1 MQSSGDHHH
10 DHHQSSSSARKKQ
23 RRDEEARRNR
33 EETAA
38 KAKMKLNEIMLKMA
52 VLVED
57 KNKSPRSNIYNASA
71 NTKSNNNPLAMSS
84 NNNNNSCSTHQ
95 DSPHSNSVSP
105 RGGGGYHTTYNPTI
119 PEDEPLRNGAG
130 TVGNYRSALVAK
142 KKATQHNAFTFSKSG
157 GPENDLHPPPKER
170 FVMGSPRNQ
179 FVSKTSQSTAF
190 AHWQEAHDA
199 AKQQVRNG
207 RYAGQSMSPKDDL
220 VIRRKEERLP
230 GAFRSG
236 QEGVQGEGSLVCT
249 IDNMCHP
256 YANILDSGREKKQKR
271 EGATEMLR
279 NEIVENL
286 RKIVPQEEVV
296 AKTDPR
302 RDYDYAHG
310 VQVSVPLESEQP
322 PLRGKRVYPGIDED
336 YSPVV
341 GLGLQPHRS
350 GKEGKVERRKHLANQ
365 DMLTIRLDKKKY
377 LQEDTSIFS
386 PKNMVVR
393 QGLTSVET
401 KGDSRRLG
409 MALPDIKSSPS
420 SSPRSGAA
428 ATTTYSPRT
437 FERSNDIVTQ
447 QKPKTVWEAPVYA
460 GGSGGGQQAQ
470 QPRTVL
476 LHNGYRMMGSP
487 RVLPSSD
494 ARLDRFG
501 KM

>member
-1 MQSSGDHHH
+1 MQSSGSHQGHP
-10 DHHQSSSSARKKQ
+10 DHHQSSTSARKKY
-23 RRDEEARRNR
+23 RRDEEARRHR

-38 KAKMKLNEIMLKMA
+38 KAKMKLNEIMHKMA
-52 VLVED
+52 VLVEE

-71 NTKSNNNPLAMSS
+71 NTKSNTNV
-84 NNNNNSCSTHQ
+84 
-95 DSPHSNSVSP
+95 DSPHINSVSP
-105 RGGGGYHTTYNPTI
+105 RSNGGGYHTTYNPTI

-157 GPENDLHPPPKER
+157 GPENDLHRPPKEP

-179 FVSKTSQSTAF
+179 FISKTSQSTAF
-190 AHWQEAHDA
+190 AHWQEAHDT

-220 VIRRKEERLP
+220 VIRRKEERIP

-256 YANILDSGREKKQKR
+256 YANVLDTGREKKQKR
-271 EGATEMLR
+271 EDATELLR

-286 RKIVPQEEVV
+286 RKIVPQDEVV

-350 GKEGKVERRKHLANQ
+350 DKEGKVVRRKHLANQ
-365 DMLTIRLDKKKY
+365 DMLTIRLAKKKY
-377 LQEDTSIFS
+377 LEEDTSIFS
-386 PKNMVVR
+386 PRNMAVR

-401 KGDSRRLG
+401 KGDSKRLG
-409 MALPDIKSSPS
+409 MALPDIMSSP

-428 ATTTYSPRT
+428 TTASPRT
-437 FERSNDIVTQ
+437 FDRSNNIVTQ
-447 QKPKTVWEAPVYA
+447 QKPKTAWEAPVYT
-460 GGSGGGQQAQ
+460 GGSGGVQQAQ

-487 RVLPSSD
+487 RVLPSAD